1 MGKAKE
7 KRGLVLLGTVI
18 AQLGLGT
25 IYSWSLFNQPLVNKF
40 GWNLNRVALTFSI
53 ASLALSIST
62 LCTGKLQEK
71 FGIKKVVCFCG
82 ILFGVGLILTS
93 FANTLALLYIFAGI
107 MVGIADGIA
116 YMMTLSNCI
125 KWFPE
130 KKGLI
135 SGISVG
141 AYGVGSL
148 VFKYIDQ
155 AFLKSFGVSG
165 AFEYWGIIGMILIFI
180 GGLLLKQAPLN
191 PMAEKAKVS
200 SKKIEDNNFTV
211 KEMLKT
217 KEAYLLFIVFFSSC
231 MSGLY
236 LIGIVKD
243 IGVSLAHL
251 DVQVAANAVAM
262 VAIFNTVGRI
272 ILGGLS
278 DKVGNLKVLAF
289 DFIVTAVAVFVLL
302 FVNLNFGIFF
312 ACVAAIAFCFGGN
325 ITVFPS
331 LVGDFFGLKNH
342 NKNYGVIYQGFGLG
356 AFSGSIIANIVGGFE
371 TTFVVI
377 GVLCIVSL
385 IIVLT
390 VKAPKHKTNSQN
402 TKENVALNM

>member
-7 KRGLVLLGTVI
+7 NRGLILLGTVI

-62 LCTGKLQEK
+62 LFTGKLQEK

-116 YMMTLSNCI
+116 YMMTLSN
-125 KWFPE
+125 
-130 KKGLI
+130 
-135 SGISVG
+135 
-141 AYGVGSL
+141 
-148 VFKYIDQ
+148 
-155 AFLKSFGVSG
+155 
-165 AFEYWGIIGMILIFI
+165 
-180 GGLLLKQAPLN
+180 
-191 PMAEKAKVS
+191 
-200 SKKIEDNNFTV
+200 
-211 KEMLKT
+211 
-217 KEAYLLFIVFFSSC
+217 
-231 MSGLY
+231 
-236 LIGIVKD
+236 
-243 IGVSLAHL
+243 
-251 DVQVAANAVAM
+251 
-262 VAIFNTVGRI
+262 I

-278 DKVGNLKVLAF
+278 DKVGNLKVLSF

-312 ACVAAIAFCFGGN
+312 AYVAAIAFCFGGN
-325 ITVFPS
+325 ITIFPS

-356 AFSGSIIANIVGGFE
+356 AFSGSIIANIVGGFKP
-371 TTFVVI
+371 TFMVI
-377 GVLCIVSL
+377 GVLCIISL

-390 VKAPKHKTNSQN
+390 VKAPHHKGD
-402 TKENVALNM
+402 TKNIKGKVALNM

>member
-7 KRGLVLLGTVI
+7 NRGLILLGTVI

-62 LCTGKLQEK
+62 LFTGKLQEK

-148 VFKYIDQ
+148 LFKYIDQ
-155 AFLKSFGVSG
+155 AFLKAFGVSG
-165 AFEYWGIIGMILIFI
+165 AFEYWGIIGMVLIFI

-191 PMAEKAKVS
+191 PVAEQAKTNGQKV
-200 SKKIEDNNFTV
+200 EDNNFTV

-217 KEAYLLFIVFFSSC
+217 KEAYLLFIVFFSAC

-325 ITVFPS
+325 ITIFPS

-356 AFSGSIIANIVGGFE
+356 AFSGSIIANIVGGFKP
-371 TTFVVI
+371 TFMVI
-377 GVLCIVSL
+377 GVLCIISL

-390 VKAPKHKTNSQN
+390 VKAPHHKGD
-402 TKENVALNM
+402 TKNIKGKVALNM